1 MRPKR
6 ANDDIGEFDLGFD
19 PSISAGKM
27 PTDVTGGMEAL
38 SDFMTIPCDKLVPY
52 QSKKDSDFQPLS
64 DEKFQMLLESVKENG
79 VIEPVIVRPLKN
91 DKERFE
97 LLAGEHRWKASRAA
111 GFKTIPAH
119 VMRKCDDKT
128 AADIFAI
135 TNLVRRENSIR
146 DKINGWWHYTQA
158 IHYKRG
164 GQIQQMLN
172 EGIISPEVHQ
182 EAKASMRQVYRY
194 ANLHRLIEELLEMV
208 DAKKLSIVS
217 AEQLSYLTEPQQR
230 DLLAYKPY
238 LNSPTKAK
246 ALKALSQGEAI
257 AVIDTSGASG
267 AEGDSVEIGPDGEPV
282 ENGEND
288 GASGKRNV
296 EVWSIQAVEAI
307 LLPKSRP
314 SSTLQSVTHTISEM
328 LRRKLNRSSYSVA
341 PQVLEKALDAFLKEH
356 PEYGR

>member
-1 MRPKR
+1 
-6 ANDDIGEFDLGFD
+6 
-19 PSISAGKM
+19 
-27 PTDVTGGMEAL
+27 
-38 SDFMTIPCDKLVPY
+38 
-52 QSKKDSDFQPLS
+52 
-64 DEKFQMLLESVKENG
+64 
-79 VIEPVIVRPLKN
+79 
-91 DKERFE
+91 
-97 LLAGEHRWKASRAA
+97 
-111 GFKTIPAH
+111 
-119 VMRKCDDKT
+119 
-128 AADIFAI
+128 
-135 TNLVRRENSIR
+135 
-146 DKINGWWHYTQA
+146 
-158 IHYKRG
+158 
-164 GQIQQMLN
+164 
-172 EGIISPEVHQ
+172 
-182 EAKASMRQVYRY
+182 MRQVYRY

-257 AVIDTSGASG
+257 AVIDTSGISG
-267 AEGDSVEIGPDGEPV
+267 TEGKSGEIGPDGEPV
-282 ENGEND
+282 ENGENEN
-288 GASGKRNV
+288 GGTSGKRNV